1 MRKIAL
7 VAALIAA
14 ALYGVEKERVLERAG
29 LFGSCTAVPG
39 AAAEAGGWMACT
51 SGRLSG
57 YPDLSR
63 DSCTRGG
70 TRARIVYWRCPSQIV
85 TNQAEAGRP
94 AASRSDGAQS
104 P

>member
-1 MRKIAL
+1 MVKIAL

-14 ALYGVEKERVLERAG
+14 ALHGVKNERVLERAG
-29 LFGSCTAVPG
+29 LFGSCTAVSG
-39 AAAEAGGWMACT
+39 AAAEAGGWMACS

-63 DSCTRGG
+63 DSCTKGG
-70 TRARIVYWRCPSQIV
+70 TRAKIVYWRCPTPIV
-85 TNQAEAGRP
+85 
-94 AASRSDGAQS
+94 ASRTAAERS